1 VSSAYAFGTQ
11 DDVVLSRNVWQASTA
26 SYETI
31 TQTLTR
37 PLPDEI
43 SAFVK
48 QNLAIHF
55 QLEHLA
61 RTSEGSRRNE
71 FLRYSYNSH
80 LAMQKYLIE
89 TASKTHPEEAR
100 KVMWEYRLTFIPEH
114 DKDLPAWLPSPQQ
127 DPAFYGFKRWNRSFF
142 LFTIPPS
149 SATPPPSSPLLPPYL
164 LLRLS
169 VAPRTLHRLPP
180 SHSHLSPP
188 SFSTPPSQFFL
199 GRLPSFMSFPQLAST
214 SANNSRR

>member
-1 VSSAYAFGTQ
+1 LGRVARLSRFVPSLLPLFVPCLHTSTANLLSLLAQHLLTSLTEGGTGKALPPSVKEALLVEIRSYVGLVAGSSAYAFGTQ

-127 DPAFYGFKRWNRSFF
+127 DPAFYGFKR
-142 LFTIPPS
+142 
-149 SATPPPSSPLLPPYL
+149 
-164 LLRLS
+164 
-169 VAPRTLHRLPP
+169 
-180 SHSHLSPP
+180 
-188 SFSTPPSQFFL
+188 
-199 GRLPSFMSFPQLAST
+199 
-214 SANNSRR
+214 

>member
-1 VSSAYAFGTQ
+1 LRRVSGRVARLSRFVPSLLPLFVPCLCTSTVDLLVLLAQHLLTSLTEGGTGKALPPSVKEALLVEIRSYVGLVAVSSAYAFGTQ

-114 DKDLPAWLPSPQQ
+114 DKDLPAGMPSPQQ
-127 DPAFYGFKRWNRSFF
+127 DPAFYGLKR
-142 LFTIPPS
+142 
-149 SATPPPSSPLLPPYL
+149 
-164 LLRLS
+164 
-169 VAPRTLHRLPP
+169 
-180 SHSHLSPP
+180 
-188 SFSTPPSQFFL
+188 
-199 GRLPSFMSFPQLAST
+199 
-214 SANNSRR
+214 